1 MAELRCE
8 VDVIVSR
15 NQVCRLSQYGVI
27 ERKSSGSRGSRAAH
41 LTGDFGTLLVD
52 TDMTFKLTYRI
63 GGHKSCGPDYAR
75 TTPTEAIP
83 PGKYNYLPAEKV
95 KEIEH
100 WLARVE
106 FLGDE
111 GSLGA
116 F

>member
-8 VDVIVSR
+8 IDVIVSR
-15 NQVCRLSQYGVI
+15 NQVCRLSHHGVI
-27 ERKSSGSRGSRAAH
+27 ERKRSGSGGSRAAH

-52 TDMTFKLTYRI
+52 TNRIFRLTLRI
-63 GGHKSCGPDYAR
+63 GGHESCGPDHAR

-83 PGKYNYLPAEKV
+83 SGKYGYLPAEKV

-100 WLARVE
+100 WLAKVDLR
-106 FLGDE
+106 GDE
-111 GSLGA
+111 GSLEA